1 MSESQFDQEKA
12 KLRGMNEMEMKID
25 IPSQFSDDA
34 SLKKKIYESA
44 NVLQVP
50 TVENDCMKFCGKTVA
65 NGCCLLM
72 TLKIENPASLTIN
85 CEKIVIG
92 NMLAKEIKKAFEK

>member
-44 NVLQVP
+44 NV
-50 TVENDCMKFCGKTVA
+50 
-65 NGCCLLM
+65 
-72 TLKIENPASLTIN
+72 
-85 CEKIVIG
+85 
-92 NMLAKEIKKAFEK
+92 